1 MFIYFLW
8 TKYFLNCFE
17 ITFAVLKLFTVRV
30 CERDPILLLDGNTFS
45 VVLPATPTSAP
56 RVTLIEEDTFGSA
69 SSRGLSAGAIVAIV
83 LALVVVVA
91 LVAFGLVKHFVRKTV
106 TPEFH

>member
-56 RVTLIEEDTFGSA
+56 RVTLIDDASGSA

-91 LVAFGLVKHFVRKTV
+91 LVVFGLVKHFGRKTV